1 MERIVREEQAWD
13 KQTMWNPQSRVDCRS
28 ANRSVSTAI
37 KWWWLWGAFFSAI
50 YFSCADP
57 LPNTRLLEMEGDIAS
72 ELVKGVDRFLLKKL
86 DESVAKRG
94 AFWDRAFDSTPAYA
108 QSI

>member
-37 KWWWLWGAFFSAI
+37 EWWWLWGTFFSAI

-94 AFWDRAFDSTPAYA
+94 AFLGSGF
-108 QSI
+108 